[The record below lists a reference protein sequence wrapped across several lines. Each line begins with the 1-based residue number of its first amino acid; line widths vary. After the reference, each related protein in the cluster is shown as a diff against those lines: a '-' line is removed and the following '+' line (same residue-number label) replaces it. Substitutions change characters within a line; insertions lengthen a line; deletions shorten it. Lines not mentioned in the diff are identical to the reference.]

1 MDGWT
6 LLYIRSHAAGAG
18 KGSKRER
25 KGGGGEE
32 ERDREREKER
42 ERERKEAQ
50 GTQKPGLRSGI
61 WLPLH
66 SLDSSKRKV
75 QVRVKG
81 WGSGFYFFMGGT
93 TEPHCGGA
101 RSM

>member
-1 MDGWT
+1 MLQELG
-6 LLYIRSHAAGAG
+6 RVP
-18 KGSKRER
+18 
-25 KGGGGEE
+25 
-32 ERDREREKER
+32 REKERVGAERRRETERVRERQR

-61 WLPLH
+61 GRPLH

>member
-1 MDGWT
+1 M
-6 LLYIRSHAAGAG
+6 AGLCCTQG
-18 KGSKRER
+18 LMLQELGRVP
-25 KGGGGEE
+25 
-32 ERDREREKER
+32 REKERVGAERRRETQRER
-42 ERERKEAQ
+42 ERERKREEAQ

-66 SLDSSKRKV
+66 SLDSSKSKV

-81 WGSGFYFFMGGT
+81 WGSGFYFLMGGT

>member
-1 MDGWT
+1 MLQELGRVPREKERVGAER
-6 LLYIRSHAAGAG
+6 RSETETE
-18 KGSKRER
+18 RER
-25 KGGGGEE
+25 K
-32 ERDREREKER
+32 R